1 MKLPKT
7 HKIPKKMKEKILLAL
22 YRYYLN
28 DITFERAAEDA
39 NVPIYFLVKYVN
51 DHNLPLVYTD
61 KDVTDGIR
69 KVVILMKREGMDT
82 TKFPMLL
89 PA

>member
-1 MKLPKT
+1 MFLKKE
-7 HKIPKKMKEKILLAL
+7 IPKELKEKILIAL

-39 NVPIYFLVKYVN
+39 KVPIYFLVQFVN
-51 DHNLPLVYTD
+51 DNNLPIVYTD
-61 KDVTDGIR
+61 KDVTDGLKKVWVLMR
-69 KVVILMKREGMDT
+69 KEGMDT
-82 TKFPMLL
+82 NKFKIQL